1 MEPNGLGFLQDF
13 LVSRMGLGF
22 PSLLLFPGSITEVA
36 YLGVVM
42 LVSNFESF
50 WLVLEI
56 AERIGPCSCK

>member
-1 MEPNGLGFLQDF
+1 MEPNGLGFLQDS

-22 PSLLLFPGSITEVA
+22 PSLLLFPGSIS
-36 YLGVVM
+36 VVM

-56 AERIGPCSCK
+56 AERIGPCSSK